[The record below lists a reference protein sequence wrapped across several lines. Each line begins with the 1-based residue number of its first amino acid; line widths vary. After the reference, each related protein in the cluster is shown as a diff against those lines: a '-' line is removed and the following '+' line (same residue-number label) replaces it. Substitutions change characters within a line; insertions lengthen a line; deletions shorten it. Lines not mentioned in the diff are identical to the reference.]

1 MPGPASPAHNAGRE
15 ARIRLAAA
23 YRLAD
28 RFGFSEGI
36 DNHLTLAV
44 PGEEDRYFLIPYGM
58 HWSEV
63 SASSLLVVDG
73 DGNVTDGEGMAEP
86 TAFLIHGAVHRARPD
101 AKCVMHTHMRHALAL
116 GMIKDGGLAMADQ
129 NACRYY
135 GRTAFM
141 DAFDG
146 VVYDEA
152 KASPIAEALGDAD
165 ILFLASHGIIVVGR
179 TVERAWEDLYFLER
193 ACAAQVAAMSTGR
206 PLRRVPD
213 DEAASIRD
221 DVLRE
226 SGGGLRTADRMFAA
240 HRRLLDREN
249 PGYDA

>member
-1 MPGPASPAHNAGRE
+1 MARPAPRAHNAGRE
-15 ARIRLAAA
+15 ARIGLAAA

-28 RFGFSEGI
+28 RFGLSEGI

-44 PGEEDRYFLIPYGM
+44 PDEEDRYLLIPYGM
-58 HWSEV
+58 HWSEAT
-63 SASSLLVVDG
+63 ASSLLVVDG
-73 DGNVTDGEGMAEP
+73 DGNRVEGEGTAEP

-101 AKCVMHTHMRHALAL
+101 AKCVMHTHMRSALAL
-116 GMIKDGGLAMADQ
+116 SMIEGGGLAMADQ
-129 NACRYY
+129 NACRYH

-146 VVYDEA
+146 IVYDRA
-152 KASPIAEALGDAD
+152 KADPIAEALGAAD
-165 ILFLASHGIIVVGR
+165 VLFLANHGVVVVGR
-179 TVERAWEDLYFLER
+179 TVERAWEDLYYLER

-206 PLRRVPD
+206 PLRTVPAAV
-213 DEAASIRD
+213 AASIRD

-226 SGGGLRTADRMFAA
+226 AEGGLGTAGRLFAA
-240 HRRLLDREN
+240 HRRILDREN